1 MKRIIL
7 ISIIIVGLLGLF
19 VGLQEL
25 DFKYTADLEQGGGPG
40 LMIGEAQAAKQ
51 ELKAGM
57 VDPRTGKKI
66 KYWTSPMDPTYIR
79 DEPGKSPMGM
89 DLVPVYEEEGESQEP
104 ASTIRIDPV
113 TMQNMG
119 VRFGRVRQKALI
131 KSIRTVANVIYD
143 ETKMFRVN
151 TKFSGWIEK
160 LYVNFVGEDAK
171 KGQPLFEI
179 YSPELVTAQEEYLLA
194 LNQYTR
200 MSNSSY
206 PRVREGSRRL
216 LEASRIRLRYWDL
229 TEKQIAQI
237 GKTERVQKTLTIY
250 SPATGLVTQ
259 KDAFEGHY
267 VKEGEHQYEIVDLS
281 SVWVDVDVYEYELPW
296 VRKGMAAEMDL
307 SNIPGKSFKGKVL
320 FIYPY
325 LDPKTRTAKLRL
337 AFPNPGYQLKPGMY
351 ADIYLKSLVSEDSL
365 VVPQEAVIDSGVPK
379 IVFVALGQGKFQPRE
394 VKIGLEG
401 NDNEFQVL
409 EGLKESEEIVLSA
422 QFMLDSKSRLRMEIT
437 QRAQGTYKGKRRMKT
452 IVAVAHFFVKIP
464 SHMGYVFIP
473 QIVHSA
479 SRKSLF
485 SGSKPSYTKLHV
497 LIAILLEVCC

>member
-7 ISIIIVGLLGLF
+7 VSVVIAGLFGLL
-19 VGLQEL
+19 VALQEL
-25 DFKYTADLEQGGGPG
+25 GFRSGFDRNQTGGSSLIAGNA
-40 LMIGEAQAAKQ
+40 LAAKQ

-57 VDPRTGKKI
+57 VDPKTGKKI
-66 KYWTSPMDPTYIR
+66 KYWTSPMDPKYIS
-79 DEPGKSPMGM
+79 DKPGKSPMGM

-119 VRFGRVRQKALI
+119 VRFGRVQRKALI
-131 KSIRTVANVIYD
+131 KNIRTVGNVIYD
-143 ETKMFRVN
+143 ETKIFSVN

-160 LYVNFVGEDAK
+160 LYVNFVGEDVK
-171 KGQPLFEI
+171 KGNPLFEI

-194 LNQYTR
+194 LNQYSR
-200 MSNSSY
+200 LSNSSY

-216 LEASRIRLRYWDL
+216 LEASHTRLRYWDL
-229 TEKQIAQI
+229 TGKQIAQI
-237 GKTERVQKTLTIY
+237 GKTGRVQKTLTIY
-250 SPATGLVTQ
+250 SPATGVVTQ
-259 KDAFEGHY
+259 KNAFAGHY

-307 SNIPGKSFKGKVL
+307 SYIPGKRFKGKVL

-325 LDPKTRTAKLRL
+325 LDPKTRTANLRL

-351 ADIYLKSLVSEDSL
+351 ANIDLKSVVAEDSL
-365 VVPQEAVIDSGVPK
+365 VIPQEAVIDSGVRK

-394 VKIGLEG
+394 VNIGLEG

-409 EGLKESEEIVLSA
+409 EGLKEGEEIVLSA
-422 QFMLDSKSRLRMEIT
+422 QFMLDSESRLRE
-437 QRAQGTYKGKRRMKT
+437 
-452 IVAVAHFFVKIP
+452 
-464 SHMGYVFIP
+464 
-473 QIVHSA
+473 
-479 SRKSLF
+479 
-485 SGSKPSYTKLHV
+485 
-497 LIAILLEVCC
+497 AIQKMLEVRKREPGGH